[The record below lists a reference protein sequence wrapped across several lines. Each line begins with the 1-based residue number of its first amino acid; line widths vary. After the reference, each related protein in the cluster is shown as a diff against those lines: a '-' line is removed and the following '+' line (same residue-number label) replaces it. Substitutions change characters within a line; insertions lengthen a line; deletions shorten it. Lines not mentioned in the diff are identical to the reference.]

1 MRYVFD
7 TNILISALL
16 ISNSLPAQA
25 LKKAENSGTI
35 LYSADVLQEIKEV
48 LFRPK
53 FLSYI
58 SGDEVVGFLAR
69 IVRSWEE
76 ISIIQRVDV
85 CRDSKDNKFL
95 ELALNGDA
103 DFLITGDNDLLVL
116 NSYRSTKII
125 GIAPNSTMA
134 RCK

>member
-25 LKKAENSGTI
+25 LKKAENSGTV

-53 FLSYI
+53 FSPYI
-58 SGDEVVGFLAR
+58 SGDDVVGFLAR

-76 ISIIQRVDV
+76 ISIIQTVAI
-85 CRDSKDNKFL
+85 CRDPKDNKFL
-95 ELALNGDA
+95 ELALNGNA

-116 NSYRSTKII
+116 NPYRSTKII
-125 GIAPNSTMA
+125 KPAEFLSLS
-134 RCK
+134 